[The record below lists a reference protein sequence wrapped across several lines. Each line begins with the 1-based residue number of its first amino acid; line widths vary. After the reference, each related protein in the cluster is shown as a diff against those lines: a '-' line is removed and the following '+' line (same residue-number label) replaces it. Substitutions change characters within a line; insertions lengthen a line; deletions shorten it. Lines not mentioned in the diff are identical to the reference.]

1 MKALIFLM
9 LYFLTYS
16 AAFAG
21 VAVCIFAR
29 LRGGPSW
36 LNLYLGW
43 LVSAIGFM
51 MIRNGGFFAKQF
63 LGFTN
68 IESTMSFY
76 VLYMVTTALFLGFL
90 AFNSIFLVMRSS
102 MRLNVALTS
111 VIAGIPLLFIPLIY
125 ILGGMNPDGG
135 LKLLLVDIMMY
146 YAFVVVDAVILFLV
160 SSLKNIACPF
170 TRSIIHA
177 DLYSGAV
184 YVVLSVAQWFTYFD
198 KPYSLDPFSV
208 VNVSLFV
215 MFLASTLVIGREYLI
230 EDKSEAGSASLRLA
244 SADDGSVMEGLFAGV
259 NAFDDAL
266 LSEKERKIVALIKR
280 GATNQEIADAIGIK
294 LPAVKSAI
302 YRIFTRYGVSS
313 RAGLIHA
320 LESRN
325 GGNSRDSGNT
335 RDGDAG
341 TSGAGSAYAEAG
353 EDRAAAAIAGR
364 NDFAARKTDSVQ

>member
-1 MKALIFLM
+1 MKAIIFLM

-21 VAVCIFAR
+21 VAVCVFAR

-43 LVSAIGFM
+43 LFSAIGFM
-51 MIRNGGFFAKQF
+51 MIRNGGYFAKQF
-63 LGFTN
+63 LGFAN
-68 IESTMSFY
+68 IESTMAFY

-90 AFNSIFLVMRSS
+90 AFNSIFLIMRSR
-102 MRLNVALTS
+102 MRLNAVLTS
-111 VIAGIPLLFIPLIY
+111 VVAGIPLLFIPLIFV
-125 ILGGMNPDGG
+125 LGGVNPDSG

-146 YAFVVVDAVILFLV
+146 YAFVVVDAVVLLLIL
-160 SSLKNIACPF
+160 SLKDIANSF
-170 TRSIIHA
+170 TRAIIHA
-177 DLYSGAV
+177 DLYAGVA
-184 YVVLSVAQWFTYFD
+184 YVVLSVAQWFTYYD

-215 MFLASTLVIGREYLI
+215 MFLASTLVIGREFLI
-230 EDKSEAGSASLRLA
+230 EDKNEADIASSRPASGDEVSAI
-244 SADDGSVMEGLFAGV
+244 EGFFAGA
-259 NAFDDAL
+259 NAFEDAL
-266 LSEKERKIVALIKR
+266 LSQKERKIVALIKR

-302 YRIFTRYGVSS
+302 YRIFTRYGVTS

-325 GGNSRDSGNT
+325 GGNSPDGN
-335 RDGDAG
+335 AG
-341 TSGAGSAYAEAG
+341 TSGSGSAYAEEG
-353 EDRAAAAIAGR
+353 PVGSAAALAGR
-364 NDFAARKTDSVQ
+364 NDFEGLKIDSAE